1 MCPWQWR
8 VGVPTCPRA
17 AAEQTRPPAREAH
30 GSLTFTS
37 TGRRPWLQ
45 SKHRVPGSQEEVWA
59 EHGAVSA

>member
-8 VGVPTCPRA
+8 VGVPTRPRA
-17 AAEQTRPPAREAH
+17 AAEHREAH
-30 GSLTFTS
+30 RSLTFTS

-59 EHGAVSA
+59 EHGAVSV